1 MVSDCD
7 FTYDADCGTCQRCG
21 YRLCGAKPPIRR
33 RCDSQ
38 PAGLGDMVASGL
50 SAIGI
55 TKERVS
61 AVVGGDCGCAKRQEA
76 LNELG
81 RRVGIG

>member
-1 MVSDCD
+1 
-7 FTYDADCGTCQRCG
+7 
-21 YRLCGAKPPIRR
+21 
-33 RCDSQ
+33 
-38 PAGLGDMVASGL
+38 MVASGL

-61 AVVGGDCGCAKRQEA
+61 KLAGGPCGCPERQAA

-81 RRVGIG
+81 RKMGIG